1 MFSSRA
7 FPGALGA
14 FLLGAAPVAAQ
25 HIQTSIDLGAV
36 ALRYADS
43 INATAATLTPDL
55 RIERDRGNAQISG
68 TFSQFTEGGWSAQA
82 ATSGSLFTPARR
94 GFLGELAAIAGGSTH
109 KDGTRTGQAIANV
122 RLHLMNAAWGVF
134 TGAGGGGTWDGVTWR
149 RLLLGDL
156 GAWIQNSA
164 GTALF
169 TITPVSVDDS
179 VNYVDGQLTLSRS
192 FKRVDLT
199 ALAGGRSGGQ
209 NPGVDTRARSWGSVT
224 AVAWIRPRVAV
235 TASGGTYPVDPTQG
249 FPGGR
254 FISAGIRL
262 ANSQRRPVVLRDL
275 DSAAVIDP
283 AAVSTPVSGFQFSRE
298 SSGSVSMRVVAPGAR
313 TVEISG
319 DFTGWTPMTLQ
330 SAGDG
335 SWTTRVPLAPG
346 KYEMNIRIDGG
357 AWIVPPGLLPL
368 KDEFGGSVGLLV
380 LE

>member
-1 MFSSRA
+1 MFAPRV

-14 FLLGAAPVAAQ
+14 FLLGAVPVAAQ
-25 HIQTSIDLGAV
+25 RAESSIEVGAV
-36 ALRYADS
+36 ILRYADS

-55 RIERDRGNAQISG
+55 RIDLDRANAQISG

-82 ATSGSLFTPARR
+82 STSGSLFTPNRR
-94 GFLGELAAIAGGSTH
+94 GFLGELAAAAGGSTH
-109 KDGTRTGQAIANV
+109 KDGTRTGQAIANL
-122 RLHLMNAAWGVF
+122 RLHFMNAAWGAF
-134 TGAGGGGTWDGVTWR
+134 TGAGGGSTWDGVTWR

-156 GAWIQNSA
+156 GGWIQTGA

-179 VNYVDGQLTLSRS
+179 VRYVDGQLTLSRS
-192 FKRVDLT
+192 FTRVDLT
-199 ALAGGRSGGQ
+199 ALAGARGGGQ
-209 NPGVDTRARSWGSVT
+209 NPGVDTRARSWGSVS
-224 AVAWIRPRVAV
+224 AVAWIRPRIAI

-254 FISAGIRL
+254 FLSAGIRL
-262 ANSQRRPVVLRDL
+262 ANTQRRPVVLPDHSTAVI
-275 DSAAVIDP
+275 DSAAG
-283 AAVSTPVSGFQFSRE
+283 STAVSGFQVSRE
-298 SSGSVSMRVVAPGAR
+298 TSESVSIRVVALGAR

-319 DFTGWTPMTLQ
+319 DFTGWTPMSLQ
-330 SAGDG
+330 RAGEG
-335 SWTTRVPLAPG
+335 TWTGRVKLAPG
-346 KYEMNIRIDGG
+346 KYEMNVRVDGG